1 MSQVNKVL
9 VTGSSGYVANYIMK
23 QLATSYPH
31 LQVVGMSRSGKA
43 REDYMRSLK
52 NVKYFQ
58 GNCLHPETF
67 KEQLQDVDAIIHT
80 VGTLIQ
86 K

>member
-9 VTGSSGYVANYIMK
+9 VTGSSGYVGNYIMK

-31 LQVVGMSRSGKA
+31 IQVVGMSRSGKP

-52 NVKYFQ
+52 NVKYF
-58 GNCLHPETF
+58 
-67 KEQLQDVDAIIHT
+67 
-80 VGTLIQ
+80 
-86 K
+86 